1 MRPKISPHTK
11 KDVLQYA
18 YLFLGNEAGPAP
30 RFLET
35 VSNGQVGSQ
44 GVSLSFSQYLLWHC
58 KSKWQIRLQG
68 HSMVNTQDI

>member
-1 MRPKISPHTK
+1 MRPNICHAK
-11 KDVLQYA
+11 KDVLFLSV

-44 GVSLSFSQYLLWHC
+44 GVILLYLAWAFPNSFHALA
-58 KSKWQIRLQG
+58 LQ
-68 HSMVNTQDI
+68 V